1 MTAQQLM
8 KALPVLQK
16 IITLQLP
23 IKKAYQIYSLTKVI
37 NEQREFF
44 INEEK
49 KLIERFDAEVLED
62 GTIKFLDVESARDF
76 EVAHQEIMEYP
87 VSAEAIDLKFDDLG
101 DATLTPID
109 LMALEGI
116 INFIE

>member
-8 KALPVLQK
+8 RALPVLQK

-44 INEEK
+44 ITEEK
-49 KLIERFDAEVLED
+49 KLIERFDVEILED
-62 GTIKFLDVESARDF
+62 GNIKFPNVESRKDF
-76 EVAHQEIMEYP
+76 EIAHREIMEYP
-87 VSAEAIDLKFDDLG
+87 ISVETIELKFDDLG

-109 LMALEGI
+109 LMTLEGI